1 MTASYMREGH
11 SLDSGNYSY
20 CSEIII
26 QSLLTTQLWFSLLK
40 GLRDWP
46 AVGARVGGSF
56 LLGQEGLEERKWC
69 EMRECESDGLC
80 VI

>member
-46 AVGARVGGSF
+46 AASEP
-56 LLGQEGLEERKWC
+56 L
-69 EMRECESDGLC
+69 
-80 VI
+80 